1 MTVCV
6 LRAILDVDGDN
17 GGDYGGD
24 CGVVSQQSHGSES
37 SLVWCDQ
44 SDWA

>member
-6 LRAILDVDGDN
+6 LRSILDVDGDN
-17 GGDYGGD
+17 GGDYGA
-24 CGVVSQQSHGSES
+24 VSQQSHGSES